1 MKLKFT
7 NINLIY
13 LIGLILFFI
22 AGCSSS
28 DNGINNEANVK
39 MPNEIIT
46 EPVFNSIIVAF
57 GDSLTEGLYVNR
69 EDAYPAQL
77 QRALDNENYT
87 VKVFNSGLSG
97 ETTSAALARTDWV
110 LKLNPDIVILEIGVN
125 DAIRGI
131 GLNLTKNNIKL
142 IVQKLK
148 ENDIKVIL
156 AGMVVFENLGPEYV
170 EGFESM
176 YGEIAKN
183 ENITLIPNFLAGVAG
198 NSSLNNRDEIHP
210 TAIGYELIVRDN
222 VLPYIKQVLN

>member
-1 MKLKFT
+1 MKFKFA
-7 NINLIY
+7 NINSTY
-13 LIGLILFFI
+13 FIGFILVFMV
-22 AGCSSS
+22 GCSS
-28 DNGINNEANVK
+28 NTTNNSN
-39 MPNEIIT
+39 MNIT
-46 EPVFNSIIVAF
+46 DKVIVEPVFNSTIVAF

-131 GLNLTKNNIKL
+131 ELNLTKNNIKL

-210 TAIGYELIVRDN
+210 VALGYEIVVRDN
-222 VLPYIKQVLN
+222 ILPYVKQALN